1 MMEEIKETGEVKAE
15 TQKSD
20 TQGENL
26 FHVMRSAEKNAHD
39 LSMKEIEKAKEEQK
53 SARMAKR
60 EKRVAAGLAPAER
73 KIVEVHKDKDM
84 DDKDKNIV
92 KISGKIVG
100 KSQYERATVL
110 VIMTGKQYA
119 GAVPNFPRIFCYR
132 EAKKQADS
140 FEKES
145 EVTIIAHIEPHFR
158 PASPATDK
166 RPAVAAHYE
175 QILSADSIEAQGYM
189 LGDFNVEGGVHKN
202 SENKMNLCGT
212 VKSIEM
218 NRNSIINLMLLVNT
232 DGHRNTIKVVYF
244 AHGKSEVADA
254 VTSLTP
260 GSRIM
265 AVGEIQTQRKEWNG
279 PVTGKMHPGSTINYQ
294 NAVVFSVARIV

>member
-1 MMEEIKETGEVKAE
+1 MAEEIKATGEVKAE
-15 TQKSD
+15 AQKAD
-20 TQGENL
+20 TKKDTIYSLVRG
-26 FHVMRSAEKNAHD
+26 SEKISHE

-53 SARMAKR
+53 AARVARR

-73 KIVEVHKDKDM
+73 KIIEVHKEKSEDVVDT
-84 DDKDKNIV
+84 NV
-92 KISGKIVG
+92 VTISGKIVG
-100 KSQYERATVL
+100 KSQYEKTTVL

-132 EAKKQADS
+132 DAKKQADG
-140 FEKES
+140 FEKEA
-145 EVTIIAHIEPHFR
+145 EVTITAHIEPHFR
-158 PASPATDK
+158 PASPATDTK
-166 RPAVAAHYE
+166 PAVAAHYE
-175 QILSADSIEAQGYM
+175 QILSADKVEAQGYM
-189 LGDFNVEGGVHKN
+189 LGDFNVEGGVHKG

-218 NRNSIINLMLLVNT
+218 NRNNIINLMLLVNT

-254 VTSLTP
+254 VTSLAP
-260 GSRIM
+260 GARIM

-279 PVTGKMHPGSTINYQ
+279 PTAGKMRPGATINYQ